1 MNKVLK
7 FVINYAIYLVIGFL
21 GVWIGS
27 LIIGSGTNPFT
38 SWILYVLALAFSL
51 YEVITSKKER

>member
-38 SWILYVLALAFSL
+38 SWIPYIVALIFTL
-51 YEVITSKKER
+51 PDFMFNKNKK